1 MWYESGALP
10 RDRLGD
16 MFIRALI
23 SIDITSANWC
33 YLVLSSAD
41 KMLRVEQRRC
51 FVLQTFVYVVVV
63 VVMVAYILLTVAS
76 LVWFVLGQQEPAT
89 RIKLPVLLLGLILA
103 TCLLGRVPHTH
114 SR

>member
-1 MWYESGALP
+1 
-10 RDRLGD
+10 
-16 MFIRALI
+16 
-23 SIDITSANWC
+23 
-33 YLVLSSAD
+33 
-41 KMLRVEQRRC
+41 MLRVEQRRC

-76 LVWFVLGQQEPAT
+76 LVWFVVGQQEPAN

-114 SR
+114 SIYLDIVSYKFQTLINYWNRFSDCLVSARSTQR

>member
-1 MWYESGALP
+1 
-10 RDRLGD
+10 
-16 MFIRALI
+16 
-23 SIDITSANWC
+23 
-33 YLVLSSAD
+33 
-41 KMLRVEQRRC
+41 MLRVEKRRC

-89 RIKLPVLLLGLILA
+89 RIKLPILLLGLILA
-103 TCLLGRVPHTH
+103 TCLLGRGPHTL